1 MNQSTFQRG
10 EFSMATPVLCVLGKC
25 SEFSLVFGEIVE
37 VGQKGEEREQ
47 RRRLGQMTKDL
58 EGLAEQVGPGSSCGD
73 CA

>member
-47 RRRLGQMTKDL
+47 RREREQNGALIVHSSQSPMSGGNQMSK
-58 EGLAEQVGPGSSCGD
+58 
-73 CA
+73 

>member
-1 MNQSTFQRG
+1 M
-10 EFSMATPVLCVLGKC
+10 
-25 SEFSLVFGEIVE
+25 FGEIVE

-73 CA
+73 RA